1 MSVCVCLRERGVQC
15 VSDVEITSVR
25 SQIGAAF
32 GLVSDWMQLQTAK
45 QREIKG
51 GGDCCVC
58 FVCADEKC
66 VL

>member
-1 MSVCVCLRERGVQC
+1 MRR
-15 VSDVEITSVR
+15 
-25 SQIGAAF
+25 QIGAAF
-32 GLVSDWMQLQTAK
+32 GLVSHRVQLQTAK
-45 QREIKG
+45 QWEVKGG

>member
-1 MSVCVCLRERGVQC
+1 MWKLPVREGRSV
-15 VSDVEITSVR
+15 
-25 SQIGAAF
+25 AAF
-32 GLVSDWMQLQTAK
+32 GLVSHWMQLQTAK
-45 QREIKG
+45 QREMKD

>member
-1 MSVCVCLRERGVQC
+1 MSVCLRERGVQC
-15 VSDVEITSVR
+15 VCDVEISSVR
-25 SQIGAAF
+25 RQIDAAF
-32 GLVSDWMQLQTAK
+32 GLVSHWMQLQTAK
-45 QREIKG
+45 QQQMKS